1 MSKFN
6 VGDKVVLLNQQQGY
20 VYEVTYITR
29 HGDYVIEHEAWG
41 AIIHSGNHI
50 ELYKPP
56 VFSYFHPVYGL
67 HDWEVVDCTKYN
79 DSVCIRSTSNEN
91 VWLYVP
97 VALVE
102 HYLEDKYVRR

>member
-6 VGDKVVLLNQQQGY
+6 VGDKVVLLNQQQGN

-56 VFSYFHPVYGL
+56 IFSYFHPVWGL
-67 HDWEVVDCTKYN
+67 HNWEVVSEFVVGTVQIQSLTNSEAYC
-79 DSVCIRSTSNEN
+79 S
-91 VWLYVP
+91 VP
-97 VALVE
+97 VELVK
-102 HYLEDKYVRR
+102 HYLGDKYVRR

>member
-1 MSKFN
+1 MKFN
-6 VGDKVVLLNQQQGY
+6 IGDKVVLLNQQQGN

-56 VFSYFHPVYGL
+56 VFFLLPSH
-67 HDWEVVDCTKYN
+67 
-79 DSVCIRSTSNEN
+79 IRIT
-91 VWLYVP
+91 
-97 VALVE
+97 
-102 HYLEDKYVRR
+102 

>member
-6 VGDKVVLLNQQQGY
+6 IGDKVVLLNQQQGN

-29 HGDYVIEHEAWG
+29 HGDYVIEHEKRR
-41 AIIHSGNHI
+41 AIIHSGNDI

-56 VFSYFHPVYGL
+56 VFSYFHPTRGL
-67 HDWEVVDCTKYN
+67 HEWYVKDTLNYTARIK
-79 DSVCIRSTSNEN
+79 STSNPD
-91 VWLYVP
+91 VWVDVP

-102 HYLEDKYVRR
+102 HYLGDTYVK

>member
-1 MSKFN
+1 MNEMKVKKVQLSHQNQRNNN
-6 VGDKVVLLNQQQGY
+6 VGDKVVLLNQQQGN

-56 VFSYFHPVYGL
+56 IFLTYIP
-67 HDWEVVDCTKYN
+67 
-79 DSVCIRSTSNEN
+79 I
-91 VWLYVP
+91 
-97 VALVE
+97 
-102 HYLEDKYVRR
+102 

>member
-6 VGDKVVLLNQQQGY
+6 IGDKVVLLNQQQGN

-29 HGDYVIEHEAWG
+29 QGDYVIEHEAWG
-41 AIIHSGNHI
+41 AMIHSGNHI

-56 VFSYFHPVYGL
+56 VFSYFHPHLGL
-67 HDWEVVDCTKYN
+67 HDWEIVSERIKGDVH
-79 DSVCIRSTSNEN
+79 IRSITNPKN
-91 VWLYVP
+91 IFCNVP

-102 HYLEDKYVRR
+102 HYLGDTYVK